1 VEHES
6 ARVSPARIFARP
18 EAGQIWLGTHQR
30 AALASL
36 ATTAPLRVLVGPQS
50 SGKTTLARHWA
61 AQQDVVLQCRGPKE
75 NAAAVL
81 AQLLL
86 EAQLTSLGLAETDQR
101 NLLTVFVRQRRSQ
114 GRRVVLAID
123 DADLFAE
130 GAWNEIERLV
140 AWRIDGR
147 AGLDVLLVGPSPL
160 LRTLRKRGLL
170 GDDATTASL
179 NAPTRDEV
187 RAYLDW
193 RLAPFA
199 PAARLTVA
207 AADAIAELAGGRYSA
222 VDILAQMAFLLAQRH
237 AAAAVDRA
245 LVREAAAALAARR
258 VNTARLPALATAQP
272 AQVSGLIPVAFVVVS
287 RHGKIVEQ
295 VELRNRTLLGRSQHN
310 DLVLASPGL
319 SRHHA
324 AILGTAEGYYIVDL
338 NSKNG
343 LAVNG
348 RETTCALLDDGD
360 VDSLGPFRVKLKI
373 RDAIALGDELASANS
388 ADDTAVLPVP
398 SPALGYIRRIK

>member
-1 VEHES
+1 
-6 ARVSPARIFARP
+6 
-18 EAGQIWLGTHQR
+18 
-30 AALASL
+30 
-36 ATTAPLRVLVGPQS
+36 
-50 SGKTTLARHWA
+50 
-61 AQQDVVLQCRGPKE
+61 
-75 NAAAVL
+75 
-81 AQLLL
+81 
-86 EAQLTSLGLAETDQR
+86 
-101 NLLTVFVRQRRSQ
+101 
-114 GRRVVLAID
+114 
-123 DADLFAE
+123 
-130 GAWNEIERLV
+130 
-140 AWRIDGR
+140 
-147 AGLDVLLVGPSPL
+147 
-160 LRTLRKRGLL
+160 
-170 GDDATTASL
+170 
-179 NAPTRDEV
+179 
-187 RAYLDW
+187 
-193 RLAPFA
+193 
-199 PAARLTVA
+199 
-207 AADAIAELAGGRYSA
+207 
-222 VDILAQMAFLLAQRH
+222 MAFLLAQRH

-360 VDSLGPFRVKLKI
+360 VVSLGPFRVKLKI
-373 RDAIALGDELASANS
+373 RDAIAFGDELASANS